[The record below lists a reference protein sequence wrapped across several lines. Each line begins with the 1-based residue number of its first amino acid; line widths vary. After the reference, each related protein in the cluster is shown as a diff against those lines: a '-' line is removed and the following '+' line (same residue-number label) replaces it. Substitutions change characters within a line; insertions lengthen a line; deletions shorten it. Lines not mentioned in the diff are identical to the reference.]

1 LAGFVGRALGK
12 LRWAGEALAEGR
24 LTTDAPESELV
35 ADARRWGIDPAL
47 LQDEDEE
54 AGLWEVNLPALEA
67 FSVIGTQWRV
77 LSLGEGRLL
86 YLGLDYAA
94 AAAGLALA
102 GLTLPPDLWS
112 DVQVIEAGALG
123 ALNRNRM
130 S

>member
-1 LAGFVGRALGK
+1 MAGSVGCALGK

-24 LTTDAPESELV
+24 LTTDAPESELL

-47 LQDEDEE
+47 LQDQDEE
-54 AGLWEVNLPALEA
+54 AGLWEINLPALEA

-77 LSLGEGRLL
+77 LPLGEGRLI
-86 YLGLDYAA
+86 YTGLDYAA

-102 GLTLPPDLWS
+102 GLTVPPDIWS

>member
-1 LAGFVGRALGK
+1 MAGGFGGTRGK
-12 LRWAGEALAEGR
+12 LRWTGEALAEGR
-24 LTTDAPESELV
+24 LTTDAPESELA

-47 LQDEDEE
+47 LEDQDED
-54 AGLWEVNLPALEA
+54 AGLWLVNLPALEI
-67 FSVIGTQWRV
+67 FSMIGTQWRV
-77 LSLGEGRLL
+77 LSLGENRLL

-94 AAAGLALA
+94 AAAGLGLA
-102 GLTLPPDLWS
+102 GITVPPDVWS